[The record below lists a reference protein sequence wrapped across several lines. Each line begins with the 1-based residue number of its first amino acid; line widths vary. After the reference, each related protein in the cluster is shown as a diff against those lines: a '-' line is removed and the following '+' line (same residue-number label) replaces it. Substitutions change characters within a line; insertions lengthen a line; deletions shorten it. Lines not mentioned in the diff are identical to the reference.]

1 MHNRKQPIAL
11 SALLSHCVLVDLV
24 CTALSSIIYNPFIL
38 FSFTSFSLQLALVL
52 SRSTVTYQQHSIIFL
67 RYRHQ
72 KPRVPLGSS
81 FIIFNTT
88 AVLLKL
94 TLFEIET
101 SVVNSIFAPSL
112 ILSCFH
118 DIPHLG
124 FCLDRFLNLS
134 LCFYYFSVE
143 NKFN

>member
-24 CTALSSIIYNPFIL
+24 CTALASIIYNPFTL
-38 FSFTSFSLQLALVL
+38 FSFTSFSLQLALPL

-81 FIIFNTT
+81 FIIFNTA

-101 SVVNSIFAPSL
+101 SVVNLIFAPSL

-124 FCLDRFLNLS
+124 LCLDRFLNLS